1 MHQKVM
7 LIDDSY
13 SLVGTVNFD
22 NRSFRLNFEITAA
35 VSDRDFATEIEY
47 MLREDLSASIEAK
60 AQYLDELS
68 LWERLKAHGSALLA
82 PVL

>member
-7 LIDDSY
+7 LIDNSY

-35 VSDRDFATEIEY
+35 VSDRDFAGEIEA
-47 MLREDLSASIEAK
+47 MLLDDLSASTEAK
-60 AQYLDELS
+60 PHYLENLS
-68 LWERLKAHGSALLA
+68 MWERLKARGSALLS

>member
-1 MHQKVM
+1 M
-7 LIDDSY
+7 LIDNSY

-35 VSDRDFATEIEY
+35 VLNRDFATEIET
-47 MLREDLSASIEAK
+47 MLLGDLSSSTEMK
-60 AQYLDELS
+60 AHYLENLS
-68 LWERLKAHGSALLA
+68 LWERLKARGSALLA